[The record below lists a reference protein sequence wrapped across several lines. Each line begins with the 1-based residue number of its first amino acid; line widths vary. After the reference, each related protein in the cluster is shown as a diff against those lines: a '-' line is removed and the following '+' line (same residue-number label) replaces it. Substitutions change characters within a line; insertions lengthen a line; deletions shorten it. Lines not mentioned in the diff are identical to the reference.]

1 MKYKDL
7 IQFEP
12 IESVVKLI
20 DADKALNAKRLVETY
35 VISDEMAEKLITLV
49 FPNLQFDIPTDN
61 KGLLVVGNYG
71 TGKSHLMS
79 VISALAENQNL
90 IHSIKNDKVVQNA
103 NQIAGRFQVVRT
115 EIGAT
120 TMSLRDIL
128 VGELE
133 TYFESSSISYSFPSL
148 DKITNHKQIFEDMME
163 AFHRKFP
170 DQGLLL
176 VVDELLDYL
185 RTRKDQEIIL
195 DLNFLREIGEVSK
208 YLRFRFIAGVQ
219 EAIFDSPRFAY
230 VADSI
235 HRVKD
240 RFEQVLI
247 VRKDVKFVVAER
259 LLKKTTEQ
267 MVKIKEYLNH
277 FIQFYGHMNERIDE
291 FISLF
296 PIHPD
301 YIDTFERITIIE
313 KREVLKTLSLT
324 MKKLLEQ
331 SIPAEYPGLIAYDN
345 YWNNLRENASFRAIP
360 EVRAVIDCSQSLES
374 RIVQAF
380 TRPQYRTL
388 ALRIIH
394 ALSVHRLTV
403 GDIYS
408 PVGATSEELRDSL
421 CLFQEGVEELGG
433 NPADDLLTQIEATLK
448 EIFKTVS
455 GQFISYNPDN
465 RQYFIDL
472 KKTDDFDALID
483 KRTES
488 LEDSELDRYYFD
500 ALKRVMECTDQTYV
514 SHYRI
519 WQHEV
524 IWRERKATR
533 QGYLFFGS
541 PNERST
547 AVPPRD
553 FYIYFIQP
561 YDPPSYKD
569 EKRTDEVFFKLSK
582 KDELFTVSL
591 RRFAASVDLASISS
605 GSKKSIYESKANQY
619 LSDIVQW
626 LQKNLTTAFEV
637 TCQGISKPLIK
648 WVEGQ
653 TIRDLAGISTSERLN
668 FRDIINTI
676 AAFCLSSHFQE
687 LAPEYPSFSL
697 LFTSTNRNQAAQD
710 AIKAIIGSNRTR
722 QANAVLDAL
731 GLLDGEHL
739 NPHHSKYAKY
749 ILDKMKKKGFG
760 QVLNRSEIFE
770 DCLGVEYMAPQSMRL
785 EPEWVVVVLASLVYS
800 GDVILTFPG
809 VKYDATNLSQF
820 STTSI
825 DDLINFKHI
834 EPPKEWNI
842 PAIKALFELL
852 ELAPGKVQL
861 ITQNHDEPIK
871 DLQKAIA
878 EVVKRL
884 VYADQV
890 IHDRLTFWKKE
901 LFTEEEKL
909 CFRSQLQ
916 NAKSFLESLQ
926 IYSTPGKLKN
936 FRYDVKDIQP
946 YYEIIRIL
954 KEIEALRDFISEM
967 SNLSSY
973 ITEAE
978 RLLPSDHNWAN
989 SVKKVREETLQK
1001 IVDPSQRQI
1010 GAFRQQTQKLLND
1023 LKNSY
1028 IHTYMELHTRNRLG
1042 VNDDQFK
1049 QKLLKDHR
1057 LKILNILNSINI
1069 MPHQQLESFQQ
1080 KLSEIKSCFNLTNHD
1095 LNTSPVCPHCGFNPL
1110 AEKPLAY
1117 SAPIFL
1123 RNLDDELDTLF
1134 NNWTQTLLDNINDS
1148 TNKNNL
1154 NLLKPDSRNRIND
1167 FMEKQILPDDVD
1179 LEFVKIINEVFSGL
1193 VKVKV
1198 SLSELKDALLFGG
1211 SPATP
1216 EEIRKRFE
1224 NYLNEIMRGKDP
1236 KKVRIVLE

>member
-1 MKYKDL
+1 MICKKSKKTWRRKMKYKDL

-20 DADKALNAKRLVETY
+20 DADEALNAQRLVETY

-49 FPNLQFDIPTDN
+49 FPNLQFDMPTDN

-90 IHSIKNDKVVQNA
+90 INYIKNDKVAQNA
-103 NQIAGRFQVVRT
+103 DHITGRFQVVRT

-120 TMSLRDIL
+120 TMSLRDII

-133 TYFESSSISYSFPSL
+133 AYFVRSGISYSFPPS
-148 DKITNHKQIFEDMME
+148 DKITNHKQVFEDMME

-185 RTRKDQEIIL
+185 RSRKDQEIIL

-259 LLKKTTEQ
+259 LLKKTAEQ
-267 MVKIKEYLNH
+267 RLKIKEYLNH

-291 FISLF
+291 FIGLF

-331 SIPAEYPGLIAYDN
+331 SVPAEYPGLVAFDD

-374 RIVQAF
+374 RTQQAF
-380 TRPQYRTL
+380 TRPQYRPL

-433 NPADDLLTQIEATLK
+433 NPADDLLTQIEVTLR
-448 EIFKTVS
+448 EIYKTVS

-483 KRTES
+483 KRMES

-514 SHYRI
+514 PNYKI

-561 YDPPSYKD
+561 YDPTSYKD
-569 EKRTDEVFFKLSK
+569 GKRADEVFFKLSK
-582 KDELFTVSL
+582 KDDVFTVSL

-619 LSDIVQW
+619 LNHIVQW

-648 WVEGQ
+648 WAEGQ
-653 TIRDLAGISTSERLN
+653 TIRELAGISTSERLN

-676 AAFCLSSHFQE
+676 AAVCLSGHFQD
-687 LAPEYPSFSL
+687 LAPEYPTFSL
-697 LFTSTNRNQAAQD
+697 SFYSTNRIQAAQD
-710 AIKAIIGSNRTR
+710 AIKAMISTNRTR

-731 GLLDGEHL
+731 GLLDDERL
-739 NPHHSKYAKY
+739 TSDRSKYAKY

-760 QVLNRSEIFE
+760 QVLNRSEILE

-785 EPEWVVVVLASLVYS
+785 EPEWVVVILASLVYS
-800 GDVILTFPG
+800 GDIILTLPG
-809 VKYDATNLSQF
+809 IKFDATNLLQLS
-820 STTSI
+820 SI
-825 DDLINFKHI
+825 NIDQLIHFKHI
-834 EPPKEWNI
+834 EFPKGWNL
-842 PAIKALFELL
+842 PALKALFELL

-861 ITQNHDEPIK
+861 ITQNQDEPVK
-871 DLQKAIA
+871 DLQVAVA
-878 EVVKRL
+878 EMVKRL
-884 VYADQV
+884 VYVDQ
-890 IHDRLTFWKKE
+890 IIQDRFTFWKNELYSDKE
-901 LFTEEEKL
+901 KHDI
-909 CFRSQLQ
+909 RSQIQ
-916 NAKSFLESLQ
+916 NTKSFLESLQ
-926 IYSTPGKLKN
+926 VYSTPGKLRY
-936 FRYDVKDIQP
+936 FRFNVSEIQTHQKTIG
-946 YYEIIRIL
+946 II
-954 KEIEALRDFISEM
+954 KEIEALQDLILELNNLTSYISE
-967 SNLSSY
+967 
-973 ITEAE
+973 AE
-978 RLLPSDHNWAN
+978 MLLPSDHDWVNA
-989 SVKKVREETLQK
+989 VGKAQEGILQK
-1001 IVDPSQRQI
+1001 IVDPSQRQT
-1010 GAFRQQTQKLLND
+1010 GAFRQQT
-1023 LKNSY
+1023 
-1028 IHTYMELHTRNRLG
+1028 
-1042 VNDDQFK
+1042 
-1049 QKLLKDHR
+1049 
-1057 LKILNILNSINI
+1057 
-1069 MPHQQLESFQQ
+1069 
-1080 KLSEIKSCFNLTNHD
+1080 
-1095 LNTSPVCPHCGFNPL
+1095 
-1110 AEKPLAY
+1110 
-1117 SAPIFL
+1117 
-1123 RNLDDELDTLF
+1123 
-1134 NNWTQTLLDNINDS
+1134 
-1148 TNKNNL
+1148 KNNL
-1154 NLLKPDSRNRIND
+1154 MI
-1167 FMEKQILPDDVD
+1167 
-1179 LEFVKIINEVFSGL
+1179 
-1193 VKVKV
+1193 
-1198 SLSELKDALLFGG
+1198 
-1211 SPATP
+1211 
-1216 EEIRKRFE
+1216 
-1224 NYLNEIMRGKDP
+1224 
-1236 KKVRIVLE
+1236 

>member
-49 FPNLQFDIPTDN
+49 FPNLQFDMPTDN

-90 IHSIKNDKVVQNA
+90 INYIKNEKVAQNA
-103 NQIAGRFQVVRT
+103 DQIAGRFQAVRT

-133 TYFESSSISYSFPSL
+133 AYFVRSGISYSFPSS
-148 DKITNHKQIFEDMME
+148 DKITNHKQVFEDMME

-259 LLKKTTEQ
+259 LLKKTAEQ
-267 MVKIKEYLNH
+267 RVKIKEYLSH

-291 FISLF
+291 FIGLF

-331 SIPAEYPGLIAYDN
+331 SVPAEYPGLVAFDD
-345 YWNNLRENASFRAIP
+345 YWNNIRENPSFRAIP

-374 RIVQAF
+374 RIEQAF
-380 TRPQYRTL
+380 TRPQYRPL

-394 ALSVHRLTV
+394 ALSIHRLTV
-403 GDIYS
+403 GDIFT
-408 PVGATSEELRDSL
+408 PIGATSEELRDSL

-448 EIFKTVS
+448 EIYKTVS
-455 GQFISYNPDN
+455 GQFISYNPEN

-483 KRTES
+483 KRMES

-524 IWRERKATR
+524 IWRERKTTR

-561 YDPPSYKD
+561 FDPPSYKD
-569 EKRTDEVFFKLSK
+569 EKRSDEVFFKLSK
-582 KDELFTVSL
+582 KDEVFDVSL

-626 LQKNLTTAFEV
+626 LQKKLTTAFEV

-648 WVEGQ
+648 WAEGQ
-653 TIRDLAGISTSERLN
+653 TIRDLAGISMSERLN

-697 LFTSTNRNQAAQD
+697 LFTSNNRIQAAQD

-770 DCLGVEYMAPQSMRL
+770 DCLGVEFMAPQSMRL
-785 EPEWVVVVLASLVYS
+785 EPEWVVVILASLVYS
-800 GDVILTFPG
+800 GDIILTFPG

-825 DDLINFKHI
+825 DNLINFKHI

-842 PAIKALFELL
+842 QAIKALFELL

-861 ITQNHDEPIK
+861 IIQNQDEPIK

-878 EVVKRL
+878 EMVKRL
-884 VYADQV
+884 VYVDQV
-890 IHDRLTFWKKE
+890 IQDRLTFWKKE
-901 LFTEEEKL
+901 LYNEEEKL
-909 CFRSQLQ
+909 RFRSLLR

-946 YYEIIRIL
+946 YFEILRIL

-967 SNLSSY
+967 SSYSSY

-978 RLLPSDHNWAN
+978 RLLPIDHNWVN
-989 SVKKVREETLQK
+989 SVKKVREEILQK
-1001 IVDPSQRQI
+1001 IMDPSQRQT
-1010 GAFRQQTQKLLND
+1010 GDFRQQTRKLLND

-1042 VNDDQFK
+1042 ANDDQYK
-1049 QKLLKDHR
+1049 QKLMKDYR

-1080 KLSEIKSCFNLTNHD
+1080 KLFEIKSCFNLTNLD

-1110 AEKPLAY
+1110 TEKSLAY
-1117 SAPIFL
+1117 SGSIFL
-1123 RNLDDELDTLF
+1123 RNLDGELDTLLH
-1134 NNWTQTLLDNINDS
+1134 NWTQTLLDNINDS

-1167 FMEKQILPDDVD
+1167 FMEKQVLPDDID

-1198 SLSELKDALLFGG
+1198 SISELKDALLFGG
-1211 SPATP
+1211 SPAAP

-1224 NYLNEIMRGKDP
+1224 NYLNEIMKGKDP